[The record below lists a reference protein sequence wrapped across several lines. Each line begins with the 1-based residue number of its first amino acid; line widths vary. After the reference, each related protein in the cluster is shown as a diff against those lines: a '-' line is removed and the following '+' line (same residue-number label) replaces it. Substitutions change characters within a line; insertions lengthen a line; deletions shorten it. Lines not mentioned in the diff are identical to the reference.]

1 MTATHTSPQVKP
13 LTLLETKAGG
23 QDVTQAFEEFSRAF
37 ETFRETNDDR
47 LGQIE
52 SRLSVDVLT
61 EEKLARIDR
70 AMDENKAR
78 LDSLSLK
85 ARRPSL
91 GEPETTRVDAATR
104 EHKTAFNTYVR
115 TGEAS
120 TLKLL
125 EAKALSS
132 TSGPDGGYLVPV
144 PAEREL
150 LRRMAMISP
159 IRGLATVRE
168 ISGNQL
174 KKAFSTTGPVSGWVG
189 ETAARPQ
196 TNSQVLA
203 DLTFPAMELYAMPSA
218 TQTLLDDGA
227 IDIEQWIADEVE
239 TVFAEKEG
247 QAFIAGDGVQKPK
260 GILGYTNVAN
270 SIWTWG
276 SVGYLATG
284 VSGAFAAS
292 NQSDILIDLAYSVK
306 GGYRQ
311 NGTFMMNRSTQ
322 SAIRRFKDTQ
332 GNYLWQ
338 PPATVG
344 SSASLMNFP
353 VVESEDMPGI
363 SANSFSV
370 AFGDFRR
377 GYLVVD
383 RMGVRILR
391 DPYSAKP
398 YVLFY
403 TTKRVG
409 GGIQDFEAIKL
420 LKFGVS

>member
-1 MTATHTSPQVKP
+1 
-13 LTLLETKAGG
+13 
-23 QDVTQAFEEFSRAF
+23 
-37 ETFRETNDDR
+37 
-47 LGQIE
+47 
-52 SRLSVDVLT
+52 
-61 EEKLARIDR
+61 
-70 AMDENKAR
+70 
-78 LDSLSLK
+78 
-85 ARRPSL
+85 
-91 GEPETTRVDAATR
+91 
-104 EHKTAFNTYVR
+104 
-115 TGEAS
+115 
-120 TLKLL
+120 
-125 EAKALSS
+125 
-132 TSGPDGGYLVPV
+132 
-144 PAEREL
+144 
-150 LRRMAMISP
+150 MAMISP

-247 QAFIAGDGVQKPK
+247 QAFIAGDGVEKPK

-270 SIWTWG
+270 NSWTWG

-311 NGTFMMNRSTQ
+311 NGTFIMNRSTQ

>member
-1 MTATHTSPQVKP
+1 MTEAII
-13 LTLLETKAGG
+13 ETKAAG
-23 QDVTQAFEEFSRAF
+23 QDAAQAFDDFARAF
-37 ETFRETNDDR
+37 EAFRETNDDR

-52 SRLSVDVLT
+52 SRLSADVVT

-70 AMDENKAR
+70 ALDQTKSR
-78 LDSLSLK
+78 LDGMALK

-91 GEPETTRVDAATR
+91 CERREEDQDAASR
-104 EHKTAFNTYVR
+104 EHKAAFEAYMR
-115 TGEAS
+115 TGDAQG
-120 TLKLL
+120 LKTL

-132 TSGPDGGYLVPV
+132 GSGPDGGFLVPV
-144 PAEREL
+144 PQEREL
-150 LRRMAMISP
+150 LRRMALISP
-159 IRGLATVRE
+159 VRALATVRE

-174 KKAFSTTGPVSGWVG
+174 KKAFSTTGPASGWVN

-196 TNSQVLA
+196 TASQVLA

-227 IDIEQWIADEVE
+227 ISIEDWIADEVE

-247 QAFIAGDGVQKPK
+247 QAFIAGDGVDKPK
-260 GILGYTNVAN
+260 GILAYAN
-270 SIWTWG
+270 APNASWTWG
-276 SVGYLATG
+276 NVGYLATG
-284 VSGAFAAS
+284 VSAAFPAATP
-292 NQSDILIDLAYSVK
+292 SDILIDLAYAVK
-306 GGYRQ
+306 APYRQ
-311 NGTFMMNRSTQ
+311 NGSFIMSRLTQ
-322 SAIRRFKDTQ
+322 ATVRKFKDAQ

-338 PPATVG
+338 PPVSLGQGATF
-344 SSASLMNFP
+344 MNFP
-353 VVESEDMPGI
+353 IVESEDMPNVA
-363 SANSFSV
+363 ANSFSV

-383 RMGVRILR
+383 RMGVRVLR
-391 DPYSAKP
+391 DPYTAKP

-409 GGIQDFEAIKL
+409 GGVQDFDAFKL